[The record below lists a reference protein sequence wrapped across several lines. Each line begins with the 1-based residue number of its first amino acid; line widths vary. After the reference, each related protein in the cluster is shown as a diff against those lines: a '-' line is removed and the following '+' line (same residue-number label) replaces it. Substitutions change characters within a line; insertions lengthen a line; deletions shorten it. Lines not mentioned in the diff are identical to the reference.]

1 MFHELLGWRILRKP
15 ARTRKIASSIE
26 KHWLELRSLSDRQLE
41 RHLEENQTRAQEL
54 LLADEG
60 GMAFAQVLEIIRR
73 ETGLSLRDNQ
83 IACALAL
90 LRGECVELRTGEGKT
105 LAAAL
110 AALIA
115 ARAGVVDPCNHGER
129 LSCQSRS

>member
-1 MFHELLGWRILRKP
+1 MKAAWRSRKC
-15 ARTRKIASSIE
+15 
-26 KHWLELRSLSDRQLE
+26 
-41 RHLEENQTRAQEL
+41 
-54 LLADEG
+54 
-60 GMAFAQVLEIIRR
+60 LEIIRR

-115 ARAGVVDPCNHGER
+115 ARAGVSTHVITGER